1 MKTPFRLLMVLFLGY
16 CSSLSAQNK
25 VITGKVTDADNGS
38 PVIGASVKLK
48 GTHKGTASNSNGEFS
63 LSVPETGVLVL
74 SSVGY
79 ASREIPVNGR
89 SVINVTLKTDN
100 SNLNEVVVVG
110 YKSVI
115 KRDVSG
121 AVSSINMKDLND
133 IPAASLL
140 SLLAGKAP
148 GVQAVTRTGLPGGSG
163 GGLVIRGNTSL
174 SDASDVTGLSN
185 PLYIVDGVPISL
197 TDLAGFDV

>member
-1 MKTPFRLLMVLFLGY
+1 MKNPFHLLMVLFLCY

-38 PVIGASVKLK
+38 PLAGASVKLK
-48 GTHKGTASNSNGEFS
+48 GTQKGTATNSNGEFS
-63 LSVPETGVLVL
+63 LSAPETAVLIL
-74 SSVGY
+74 SNVGY
-79 ASREIPVNGR
+79 VTQEIPVKGK
-89 SVINVTLKTDN
+89 SFINVALKTNN

-121 AVSSINMKDLND
+121 AVSSINMKDLKD

-140 SLLAGKAP
+140 SLLAGK
-148 GVQAVTRTGLPGGSG
+148 
-163 GGLVIRGNTSL
+163 
-174 SDASDVTGLSN
+174 
-185 PLYIVDGVPISL
+185 
-197 TDLAGFDV
+197 